1 MSLTKDF
8 NNGNWFDTLEG
19 DGSISTSEGGKVLS
33 CSASTGLNRAYK
45 KYYTI
50 AMPGETVTFSCFA
63 RNKSEDGF
71 TGYARLFIDDLNTTL
86 ADSVE
91 IKCDDTTQYTVSLTI
106 PTTSLPSRVFFG
118 LGVYGS
124 IEGSADFFEPT
135 LHRSGGNVVMMGTLE
150 FPDGG
155 GCNIR
160 QDFINYNIG
169 TIRWVGSN
177 QAWLLEPE
185 LPFEFSD
192 TETTA
197 LDIQF
202 KPHLSL
208 SPSFEGNDNE
218 VYTWYAGGVNN
229 VGWIQIQACTMGVSP
244 DYIPERVNLAAETN
258 QTRFVQF
265 KLEMVGN

>member
-8 NNGNWFDTLEG
+8 DNGNWFDVLQG
-19 DGSISTSEGGKVLS
+19 DGIISTSEGGRVLN

-45 KYYTI
+45 KYYTVV
-50 AMPGETVTFSCFA
+50 MPGETVTFSCFA

-71 TGYARLFIDDLNTTL
+71 AGYARLFIDDLNTTL

-106 PTTSLPSRVFFG
+106 PTTASPSRVFFG

-135 LHRSGGNVVMMGTLE
+135 LHRTGGNVVMMGTLE

-155 GCNIR
+155 GCILR
-160 QDFINYNIG
+160 EDFINYNVG
-169 TIRWVGSN
+169 TIRWIAGN
-177 QAWLLEPE
+177 QTWLLEPE
-185 LPFEFSD
+185 LPFDFSD
-192 TETTA
+192 TETTQF
-197 LDIQF
+197 DIQF
-202 KPHLSL
+202 RPNISL
-208 SPSFEGNDNE
+208 TPSFDGNDDE

-229 VGWIQIQACTMGVSP
+229 VGWIQIQACTMGTISTDVP
-244 DYIPERVNLAAETN
+244 TRVDLNTATN
-258 QTRFVQF
+258 KTRFVSF
-265 KLEMVGN
+265 KLEMIGN